1 MAFPEH
7 SVATGRPRIDKLT
20 SRLSVLSR
28 AVLAVA
34 VAMLAFSAQAAVPKV
49 IRIAAPDLSAG
60 PKPSYGGQVD
70 YLTTNR
76 LLEKEFA
83 KDGIEVEWSFFKGAG
98 PGINEALANR
108 QLDFAFIGDLPLII
122 GRANGL
128 DTRLLAAGTRGVT
141 VYLGVTPESG
151 IKSFADLK
159 GKRVGIFRG
168 TADQLSF
175 ARVLERA
182 GMKERDV
189 KIVNLDFNAVN
200 AALVAKQIDAT
211 WAPHRLLALRDRGI
225 VNIPVSTKQLDGAGS
240 LQGGLIG
247 AQPFLQQ
254 YPEIATRLVKTV
266 IVASRWLSTEEN
278 RRAQVQLVASQSSY
292 PIAAVEESL
301 RGSNLSFVYSPL
313 LDKYFLDNFKR
324 SVEQARQYGLIR
336 RTFDVDAWADQRY
349 LTAALQQLGWQN
361 QWKPYDRYAGT
372 TARISSI
379 SSR

>member
-1 MAFPEH
+1 M
-7 SVATGRPRIDKLT
+7 
-20 SRLSVLSR
+20 LSR
-28 AVLAVA
+28 VITVLATA
-34 VAMLAFSAQAAVPKV
+34 LLASVAQAAPPQV

-70 YLTTNR
+70 YLTTHQ

-83 KDGIEVEWSFFKGAG
+83 KDGIKIEWSFFKGAG

-128 DTRLLAAGTRGVT
+128 DTRLLAAATRGVT
-141 VYLGVTPESG
+141 VYLAVTPESG
-151 IKSFADLK
+151 IKSLADLK

-182 GMKERDV
+182 GLKERDL

-225 VNIPVSTKQLDGAGS
+225 VDIPVSTRQLDGTGS
-240 LQGGLIG
+240 LQGGLVG
-247 AQPFLQQ
+247 AQSFLQQ
-254 YPEIATRLVKTV
+254 HPDLATRVVKTV
-266 IVASRWLSTEEN
+266 LVASRWLSVEEN
-278 RRAQVQLVASQSSY
+278 RQAQVQLVAAQSSY
-292 PIAAVEESL
+292 PASAIDEAL
-301 RGSNLSFVYSPL
+301 RGSNLAFVYSPL
-313 LDKYFLDNFKR
+313 LDAYFLDNFKR
-324 SVEQARQYGLIR
+324 SVELARQFGLIR
-336 RTFDVDAWADQRY
+336 RTFDVDAWVDNRY
-349 LTAALQQLGWQN
+349 LSAALHQLGWQN
-361 QWKPYDRYAGT
+361 AWQPYDHYAGGS
-372 TARISSI
+372 ARVS
-379 SSR
+379 SSRDLRRTP